1 MKLTQKQEKF
11 AQLYV
16 ELGNA
21 SEAYRQA
28 YPGSEKWK
36 DNTIWPRSSNLLN
49 SSKVHARV
57 EQIQAEA
64 KERNAVT
71 VDSILAELEE
81 ARVAALGAKFPQ
93 SSAAVSASVA
103 KARLCG
109 LIVDKQ
115 ERKVTSKIKG
125 QITLADLLSGDDD
138 DDDTDD

>member
-1 MKLTQKQEKF
+1 MKLTQKQENF

-21 SEAYRQA
+21 SEAYRRA
-28 YPGSEKWK
+28 YPGSKKWK
-36 DNTIWPRSSNLLN
+36 DCAVWSNAANLLR
-49 SSKVHARV
+49 KVSVRV
-57 EQIQAEA
+57 EQLQAEA

-138 DDDTDD
+138 GDDTDD